1 MSQSNYEAVK
11 QFTEESN
18 NIQCPTQPQKMNRE
32 EVSFLLKMV
41 LSEMTELAQTVT
53 ESYDEALELVQSSL
67 NVDPSKHKQFNDDYE
82 IIADQGDA
90 MVDAWYYMLNS
101 ASKKGV
107 DLSKIF
113 NAVHKANMAKK
124 DPTTNKFIRRD
135 DGKILKPL
143 NWQPADIVQVVKD
156 M

>member
-1 MSQSNYEAVK
+1 MQSNANAVYD
-11 QFTEESN
+11 FTTQSGTK
-18 NIQCPTQPQKMNRE
+18 CPDTPEHSLDRSQVLFIIR
-32 EVSFLLKMV
+32 MV
-41 LSEMTELAQTVT
+41 FSEMDELACTVSRNK
-53 ESYDEALELVQSSL
+53 EEANNLLLEALKTR
-67 NVDPSKHKQFNDDYE
+67 DPCKNFEYTDTVNL
-82 IIADQGDA
+82 IGAQGDA